1 MDALWSVMPL
11 VLPFIQNG
19 KIRALAVASEKRSAF
34 LPSIPTMGEAGW
46 PGVIGTSWNGV
57 MAPAGTPKEIVVRL
71 NAEIRRALSAADIR
85 ERYTA
90 LGMESFEENT
100 PESFGAFMHADAVK
114 WNGVIKTAK
123 IKLDSF

>member
-1 MDALWSVMPL
+1 
-11 VLPFIQNG
+11 
-19 KIRALAVASEKRSAF
+19 
-34 LPSIPTMGEAGW
+34 
-46 PGVIGTSWNGV
+46 
-57 MAPAGTPKEIVVRL
+57 VRL

-100 PESFGAFMHADAVK
+100 PESFGAFMRADAVNWK
-114 WNGVIKTAK
+114 GVIKTAK